1 MKNNHEII
9 LKQYAAYC
17 KEQPLYLGTAG
28 SYGMEMLTIIR
39 EGVWAEYDILAAF
52 HPPVGAAVQVRV
64 GANNQIGVPI
74 EATAEK
80 GMGEI
85 VFAGYKEGVRQIAVD
100 VLYKVAPS
108 SGASGTEPA
117 EPTPDVVQQ
126 ILSAANGAVKTADGV
141 REDMDKVLEAESGR
155 ETAEADRA
163 AAESARV
170 EAETARV
177 DAEAD
182 RAAAEK
188 ERQTAESARSAA
200 ENDRQS
206 VETSRARA
214 EIARV
219 NAEEERADYERL
231 RKDHETQR
239 ITDETVRQ
247 TAESKRQEVETA
259 RADAESKRAVAEQS
273 RVKAETDRVTS
284 ETARKDAES
293 KRASAEQE
301 RQTAEQGRT
310 EAETARVEAEAE
322 REKQLP
328 ALKSSVDELRARQ
341 NILVGS
347 ETGNPIAVDDAFAA
361 PLCGLTV
368 YGKSTQDGTPTP
380 DAPVPIVSAGD
391 GGTVTAKVTG
401 ANLLDLNVILDLVQ
415 GASQSTIKDGRVTG
429 TTKSPY
435 AQIGFILKDKLSTQ
449 YTVSLSGGSASVST
463 ELRVYIWNNNS
474 LGNNVTSK
482 TVPAGEKASCTFK
495 TDGKHEYAVW
505 FRPNGVS
512 DYDYY
517 DIQLELGSTATA
529 YEPYHEQLLTLQTPT
544 GLPGIPVTSGGNY
557 TDSRGQ
563 QWVCDEVNLERG
575 MKVQRVDKAAFDSTK
590 TLAEQDAILATP
602 VVTPLTPDEIA
613 AYKALIAYGPD
624 TVVQASDGAGIKL
637 DYQRDVNLVIKNLE
651 DAIASMTTT

>member
-141 REDMDKVLEAESGR
+141 REDMDKMLE
-155 ETAEADRA
+155 
-163 AAESARV
+163 
-170 EAETARV
+170 
-177 DAEAD
+177 
-182 RAAAEK
+182 
-188 ERQTAESARSAA
+188 
-200 ENDRQS
+200 
-206 VETSRARA
+206 
-214 EIARV
+214 
-219 NAEEERADYERL
+219 
-231 RKDHETQR
+231 
-239 ITDETVRQ
+239 
-247 TAESKRQEVETA
+247 
-259 RADAESKRAVAEQS
+259 AESKRAA
-273 RVKAETDRVTS
+273 A

-293 KRASAEQE
+293 S
-301 RQTAEQGRT
+301 
-310 EAETARVEAEAE
+310 RVKAEAE

-341 NILVGS
+341 NILAGS
-347 ETGNPIAVDDAFAA
+347 KTGNPVSCNDAYSA

-391 GGTVTAKVTG
+391 GGTIAVT
-401 ANLLDLNVILDLVQ
+401 L
-415 GASQSTIKDGRVTG
+415 SDGNG
-429 TTKSPY
+429 K
-435 AQIGFILKDKLSTQ
+435 AQT
-449 YTVSLSGGSASVST
+449 
-463 ELRVYIWNNNS
+463 
-474 LGNNVTSK
+474 
-482 TVPAGEKASCTFK
+482 
-495 TDGKHEYAVW
+495 
-505 FRPNGVS
+505 
-512 DYDYY
+512 
-517 DIQLELGSTATA
+517 
-529 YEPYHEQLLTLQTPT
+529 LTLPTPT
-544 GLPGIPVTSGGNY
+544 GLPGIPVASGGNY
-557 TDSRGQ
+557 TDPQGQ
-563 QWVCDEVNLERG
+563 QWVCDEIDLKKGV
-575 MKVQRVDKAAFDSTK
+575 KVQRIASFVIDAKNANDIFVTNPYTHVTVATNTRLKTPQKTNRDVRFEKCVFCEALPWSKNQWANTVNSVNFVENDSVDLTFENSYLRLNEASTDNERK
-590 TLAEQDAILATP
+590 TALVKYFTDNPCQVVYRIATP
-602 VVTPLTPDEIA
+602 IETPLTPDEIA
-613 AYKALIAYGPD
+613 AYKALTAYAPD

-637 DYQRDVNLVIKNLE
+637 DYQRDVNLVVKNLE